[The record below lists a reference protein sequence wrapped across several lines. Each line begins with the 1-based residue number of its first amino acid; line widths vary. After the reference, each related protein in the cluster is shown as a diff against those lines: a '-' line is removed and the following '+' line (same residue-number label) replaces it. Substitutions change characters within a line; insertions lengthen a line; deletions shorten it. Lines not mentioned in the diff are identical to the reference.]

1 MYRFGG
7 LRQRRLKLLISEL
20 TAVMDF
26 KEALGS
32 RIFKSQGPT
41 KIGQY
46 QSSILISCILATLI
60 DNPFQMNLV
69 YLKLQD
75 AICTTYEQNYSILSG
90 WVIRTMC

>member
-1 MYRFGG
+1 MPKKQQKMASNQKNGNV
-7 LRQRRLKLLISEL
+7 LKRLLVVRS
-20 TAVMDF
+20 
-26 KEALGS
+26 
-32 RIFKSQGPT
+32 SQGPT